1 MRLNLLSLI
10 VGFFW
15 EIIFCKIYNYR
26 MVDFDNSI
34 FKKLCVVS
42 APSGAGKTS
51 LIKKILKDK
60 NISVCISDTSR
71 KPRVG
76 EANGIDYNFISS
88 DEFQD
93 KIKNEKYLEHAMV
106 HGNFYGTLIDSVV
119 KLLEDDII
127 VILEIDFQG
136 AEIIKKKFPL
146 SRSIFILPPSFEILE
161 KRLRER
167 GTDEEEKI
175 IERLEN
181 AKIELS
187 KAKNYDYIIVNDD
200 FAEAEKKLHS
210 FCMDKDLSFDDKIRK
225 EPLIHFDF

>member
-1 MRLNLLSLI
+1 
-10 VGFFW
+10 
-15 EIIFCKIYNYR
+15 
-26 MVDFDNSI
+26 
-34 FKKLCVVS
+34 
-42 APSGAGKTS
+42 
-51 LIKKILKDK
+51 
-60 NISVCISDTSR
+60 
-71 KPRVG
+71 
-76 EANGIDYNFISS
+76 
-88 DEFQD
+88 
-93 KIKNEKYLEHAMV
+93 MV

-167 GTDEEEKI
+167 GTDEEEII

-210 FCMDKDLSFDDKIRK
+210 FCTDKDLSFDDKIRK